1 MTSLYMMAM
10 DQRLWLKQA
19 AYGTTDITP
28 EQEAELIELKGVMTD
43 GAIRAVTEG
52 SVDASTAAVLIDDEL
67 GGSNPRRINEAG
79 IQVSL
84 ALEKSKPVV
93 YEEEERSLN
102 GAVFDEHPINIPKV
116 LVRYNPAVAD
126 DLAARQLQNLKT
138 TADRVRARGLPFLV
152 EIIVPPTREQRAES
166 GSAADF
172 DRDLLPD
179 LTLTA
184 IDHIKA
190 TGADVDYWKL
200 EAMPDVAR
208 FRALLERCREGVDHP
223 VEAVVLGKN
232 APQETLVGWL
242 QNAADAGFIGFAI
255 GRSIWWDAAQE
266 LRAGRI
272 ERDEATGRIARNY
285 AAYCQVMAQAQR
297 TVVG

>member
-1 MTSLYMMAM
+1 MTALYMMAM
-10 DQRLWLKQA
+10 DQRLWLKQV
-19 AYGTTDITP
+19 AYGTTNITP

-43 GAIRAVTEG
+43 GAIRAVTGG

-67 GGSNPRRINEAG
+67 GGSNSRRITEAG
-79 IQVSL
+79 IPLSL

-93 YEEEERSLN
+93 YEEEDRSLS
-102 GAVFDEHPINIPKV
+102 GAVFDDHRINLAKV

-126 DLAARQLQNLKT
+126 DLAARQLRALRT
-138 TADRVRARGLPFLV
+138 TADRVRERGLPFLV
-152 EIIVPPTREQRAES
+152 EIIVPPTPEQLTES

-190 TGADVDYWKL
+190 TGANVDYWKL
-200 EAMPDVAR
+200 EAMPDVDR

-232 APQETLVGWL
+232 APEETLVGWL

-255 GRSIWWDAAQE
+255 GRSIWWEAVHE

-272 ERDEATGRIARNY
+272 ERDEATARIARSY
-285 AAYCQVMAQAQR
+285 AAYCQVMAEAQR
-297 TVVG
+297 TAVG

>member
-1 MTSLYMMAM
+1 MTPLYMMAM

-19 AYGTTDITP
+19 AYGTTDITS
-28 EQEAELIELKGVMTD
+28 EQEAELVELKGVMTD

-52 SVDASTAAVLIDDEL
+52 GVDASTAAVLIDDEL
-67 GGSNPRRINEAG
+67 GGSNPRRIRGAG
-79 IQVSL
+79 IHVSL

-93 YEEEERSLN
+93 YEEEDRSLS
-102 GAVFDEHPINIPKV
+102 GAVFDEHPVDIPKV
-116 LVRYNPAVAD
+116 LVRYNPAVGD
-126 DLAARQLQNLKT
+126 DLAVRQLQNLKT
-138 TADRVRARGLPFLV
+138 TADRVRERGLPFLV
-152 EIIVPPTREQRAES
+152 EIIVPPTPEQLAES

-190 TGADVDYWKL
+190 TGANVDYWKL

-208 FRALLERCREGVDHP
+208 FRALLERCRAGVDHP
-223 VEAVVLGKN
+223 VQAVVLGKN
-232 APQETLVGWL
+232 APEETLVGWL
-242 QNAADAGFIGFAI
+242 QDAADAGFTGFAI
-255 GRSIWWDAAQE
+255 GRSIWWDAVQE

-272 ERDEATGRIARNY
+272 ERDEATARIARSY
-285 AAYCQVMAQAQR
+285 ATYCQVMAEAQQ
-297 TVVG
+297 TAVG